1 MLISKHFFMQKS
13 QLTFIIILS
22 NDIAWG
28 GTILNFYVTK
38 QESITIIILGLF
50 VIFIDIT
57 QSGIKLLKWNED
69 VMQLLINSM
78 SKNKVKNQIIYFFN
92 ISWII
97 NNI

>member
-13 QLTFIIILS
+13 QLTFINILS

-28 GTILNFYVTK
+28 GTALNSYVTK

-69 VMQLLINSM
+69 VM
-78 SKNKVKNQIIYFFN
+78 
-92 ISWII
+92 
-97 NNI
+97 